1 MKNRNLFIGLLLIIV
16 GSLWFL
22 DNLEI
27 INFSIMY
34 LVRGITDLWPLA
46 LVFLGIS
53 ILLKNKTIEKFIWV
67 IFLIVIIVYSMAI
80 QYNKFDLSENSTN
93 NINYD
98 YTTYSENID
107 NETSKGELDLKIGG
121 TRFTM
126 NSDTTEFAEL
136 DSNIYKLKHNTN
148 TIDDVK
154 ILSISNNT
162 DSIDFVT
169 NDDYYLD
176 LNIDDSIPWDFNI
189 DCGAIYATLD
199 LTNVSMEN
207 FNLDMGAGKLELSLS
222 NFPSTSNIN
231 INCGVSDI
239 TLNIPK
245 DAGIKINLEG
255 ALNSTNFDSIELNK
269 NGNKYLSSNYDE
281 SQTKYIINIE
291 MGLGKFEINYI

>member
-27 INFSIMY
+27 LNFSIMY

-53 ILLKNKTIEKFIWV
+53 ILLKNKTIEKIIWV
-67 IFLIVIIVYSMAI
+67 IFLIIIVIYSMTI
-80 QYNKFDLSENSTN
+80 QYNIFHLSENSTN
-93 NINYD
+93 NINYE
-98 YTTYSENID
+98 YTTHSENFD
-107 NETSKGELDLKIGG
+107 SETSKGKLDLKIGG

-148 TIDDVK
+148 TKDDVK
-154 ILSISNNT
+154 ILSISNDT
-162 DSIDFVT
+162 DSIDFIT
-169 NDDYYLD
+169 NEDYYLD

-199 LTNVSMEN
+199 LTNVSMKN
-207 FNLDMGAGKLELSLS
+207 FNLDMGAGKLELSLA

-245 DAGIKINLEG
+245 DAGIKINLQG

-269 NGNKYLSSNYDE
+269 NGNEYLSSNYNK
-281 SQTKYIINIE
+281 SQTKYNINIE